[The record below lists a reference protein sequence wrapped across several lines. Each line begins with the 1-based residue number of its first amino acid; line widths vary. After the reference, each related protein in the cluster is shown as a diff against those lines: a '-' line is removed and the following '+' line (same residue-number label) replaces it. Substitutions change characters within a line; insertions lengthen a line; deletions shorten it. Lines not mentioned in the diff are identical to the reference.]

1 MGVVVELV
9 VVVGG
14 SPVPLVPVG
23 LGPASPASLALYAS
37 SKSEVLMDVD
47 LVAVAS
53 VVAVSAAVVVV
64 TCRIGLDVSVSDKGA
79 TGFVVV
85 GVDVVVTFTGILL
98 VISQSS
104 HLWTTRPVSLQK

>member
-1 MGVVVELV
+1 MGVGVELV

-14 SPVPLVPVG
+14 SPVPLAPVD
-23 LGPASPASLALYAS
+23 LDPASPASLVLYAS
-37 SKSEVLMDVD
+37 SKSFVLMDVD

-64 TCRIGLDVSVSDKGA
+64 TCRIGLDVSVSDRGA
-79 TGFVVV
+79 TGFVV
-85 GVDVVVTFTGILL
+85 GVDVVATFTGIVL

-104 HLWTTRPVSLQK
+104 HLWTTRPVSLQ

>member
-1 MGVVVELV
+1 MGVGVELV

-14 SPVPLVPVG
+14 SPVPLAPVD
-23 LGPASPASLALYAS
+23 LDPASPANLILYAS
-37 SKSEVLMDVD
+37 SRSFVLMDVD

-64 TCRIGLDVSVSDKGA
+64 TCRIGLDVSVSDRGA
-79 TGFVVV
+79 TGFVV
-85 GVDVVVTFTGILL
+85 GVDVVTASTGIFL

-104 HLWTTRPVSLQK
+104 MIQK

>member
-64 TCRIGLDVSVSDKGA
+64 TCRIGLDVSVSDRGA
-79 TGFVVV
+79 TGFVV
-85 GVDVVVTFTGILL
+85 GVDVVAAFTGIIL

-104 HLWTTRPVSLQK
+104 HLWTTSPVSLQK

>member
-64 TCRIGLDVSVSDKGA
+64 TCRIGLDVSVSDRGA
-79 TGFVVV
+79 TGFVV
-85 GVDVVVTFTGILL
+85 GVDVVATLTGILL